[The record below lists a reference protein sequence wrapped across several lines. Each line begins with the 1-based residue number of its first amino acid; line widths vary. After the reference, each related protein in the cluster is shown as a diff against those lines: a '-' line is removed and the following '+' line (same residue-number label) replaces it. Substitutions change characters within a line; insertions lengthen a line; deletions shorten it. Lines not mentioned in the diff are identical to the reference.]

1 MVNFVVRIKQPEE
14 KSVILDL
21 KSKLCSL
28 RLPIYFN
35 RLSMYQSAKAFTSA
49 PKLPK
54 LSITIFALI
63 YMHVFIRYQSEILI
77 KTTHFEITLFMSK
90 TVFNIQ
96 IPTFLTEILAQAIFF
111 T

>member
-1 MVNFVVRIKQPEE
+1 
-14 KSVILDL
+14 
-21 KSKLCSL
+21 
-28 RLPIYFN
+28 
-35 RLSMYQSAKAFTSA
+35 MYQSAKAFTSA

-54 LSITIFALI
+54 LSIFALI

-96 IPTFLTEILAQAIFF
+96 IPTFLTEILAQAVFF

>member
-1 MVNFVVRIKQPEE
+1 
-14 KSVILDL
+14 
-21 KSKLCSL
+21 
-28 RLPIYFN
+28 
-35 RLSMYQSAKAFTSA
+35 MYQSAKAFTSA

-54 LSITIFALI
+54 LSTTIFALI

-90 TVFNIQ
+90 TVFNIH
-96 IPTFLTEILAQAIFF
+96 IPTFLTEILAQAVFF